1 MTPSQNRKM
10 VCVQD
15 VTRMRQV
22 SFSLYYVLMGLRGCI
37 VPLMWQSKCMEM
49 GLMVLLEVG
58 KLCY

>member
-1 MTPSQNRKM
+1 MTPSQNKKM

-22 SFSLYYVLMGLRGCI
+22 SFSVYYVLVGLRDCM
-37 VPLMWQSKCMEM
+37 VPLMWKSTCMEM

>member
-1 MTPSQNRKM
+1 M

-22 SFSLYYVLMGLRGCI
+22 SFSVYYVLADLRGCM
-37 VPLMWQSKCMEM
+37 VPLMWKSKCIEM
-49 GLMVLLEVG
+49 GLMVLLVVG